1 MNGLNNLEN
10 NSILVIPNNL
20 KNGVLNYINNYESFL
35 NIKLMTLDEVKR
47 NIYFDYS
54 EEAILYVMDKYRVK
68 SNIARI
74 YLENIY
80 YIFDGSIDSKKA
92 CFLEEL
98 KNELLER
105 NLLIIND
112 FFSLFLDRKFIVY
125 GFSYINKFYMKMLKR
140 IPKLEIVARNEA
152 DQKVLDVLEFD
163 NVGEEVAFVFKRICG
178 LLDKG
183 ISLNNVKIAGVDD
196 NYEKELKKLSRFYGV
211 PINFNN
217 KSSIYSTKIAKVF
230 LGCLEDNFSFEEAV
244 NYLKEKFDI
253 TNAEN
258 VYVIKKIIDVCN
270 KYVGFNYD
278 KTLIME
284 LLRDDL
290 KKVHTKGI
298 KYDKAIELVS
308 LDDNDFSDDYV
319 FVFGLNEGKLP
330 KIYKDEDYFSDDELV
345 LLNLDTS
352 IDKNMVSKETLV
364 KTFFEIENLC
374 LSYSLNDKSGE
385 LYPSSIISEY
395 DMNVVK
401 KEVDYDN
408 SYSNIHDQIM
418 LATYLDNLIKYG
430 EVDKNLSYLYSNY
443 SIDYGSYNNAF
454 TGINKKKLLD
464 YVKHLKLSYTSMEQF
479 YRCGF
484 RYYINNILKLDPFE
498 ESFSTFIGNLFH
510 YILSICFNKDFD
522 FDKEWDNYL
531 LKRELR
537 VDEVFFLIKLKKELI
552 YIINYL
558 KEFNKDTG
566 LTDMIFE
573 KRIVV
578 DKTRDINVSFIGII
592 DKIMYK
598 NTSYGD
604 LISIIDYKTGN
615 PSINLFNSIYGI
627 NMQLPVYLYL
637 IVKSNIFHN
646 PKIVGIYLQR
656 ILNNKEDDG
665 EKQEALRL
673 YGYSI
678 NDESFLERFDPTYE
692 SSKYIKGMKK
702 SKNGFYSYT
711 KLLEEDDVD
720 SLVKL
725 VDSKIE
731 NGINDILNAKFAIN
745 PKRIGNINEGC
756 SYCRFKDL
764 CFTKEEDI
772 VNLKEYKDL
781 SFLGGDNNA

>member
-140 IPKLEIVARNEA
+140 IPKLEIVARNES

-217 KSSIYSTKIAKVF
+217 KSSIYSTKIVKVF

-258 VYVIKKIIDVCN
+258 IYVIKKIIDVCN

-464 YVKHLKLSYTSMEQF
+464 YVKHLKLSYTSMDQF

-484 RYYINNILKLDPFE
+484 RYYINDILKLDPFE

-537 VDEVFFLIKLKKELI
+537 VDETFFLIKLKKELI